1 MRVTLAPLLT
11 VLLSAAALF
20 GSAAA
25 YQDYAELEARHAP
38 SSYLRSRDLGFSHE
52 DLDARG
58 GFDAE
63 YEGLQA
69 RGGALEV
76 PFQLSL
82 RDFLEEAVEVY
93 RRSGGARFDVF
104 IDIRLGGMRLD
115 SRSVQ
120 LSTSTTLREI
130 YQAVALRRGLSTT
143 RNDLPQLIALRIDGG
158 DVVTAGL
165 DTTLGTL
172 GITGPGHHIS
182 GALTPEGEAAVA
194 AGSSQGKTLPKKKQ

>member
-20 GSAAA
+20 GFAAA
-25 YQDYAELEARHAP
+25 HQQDYAELEARHEP
-38 SSYLRSRDLGFSHE
+38 SSYLRSRDLSYE

-93 RRSGGARFDVF
+93 RRSGDRFEVF
-104 IDIRLGGMRLD
+104 IDIRLSGMHLD
-115 SRSVQ
+115 SRRVQ
-120 LSTSTTLREI
+120 LTSSTPLREI
-130 YQAVALRRGLSTT
+130 YQAVALRRGIDTT
-143 RNDLPQLIALRIDGG
+143 RPDLPQLITLRINGNI
-158 DVVTAGL
+158 VTAGM

-172 GITGPGHHIS
+172 GITQAGHHI
-182 GALTPEGEAAVA
+182 GGELTRAGEAAA
-194 AGSSQGKTLPKKKQ
+194 AGGSSHGKTLPKKKQ